1 MSLKHLHAPWRK
13 QYFTNKT
20 QKCVFCAMSKN
31 FDDIKAQIKNDDEN
45 FILFR
50 AKHCFGVMNL
60 YPYVLGEFMVIPYTH
75 IDNIE
80 NLDEKIWFEM
90 SYFVRVGVGVLKS
103 VLNAGGVN
111 IGMNLGAAAGA
122 GIAEHVH
129 YHLVPRYARDTN
141 FITTIANSRVHGA
154 PFMDEYLK
162 LKEAF
167 KDFNL

>member
-13 QYFTNKT
+13 QYFTDKK
-20 QKCVFCAMSKN
+20 QHCVFCAMSKS
-31 FDDIKAQIKNDDEN
+31 FDDAKMQAKNDDEN

-50 AKHCFGVMNL
+50 AEHCFGVMNL
-60 YPYVLGEFMVIPYTH
+60 YPYVLGEFMVIPYLHT
-75 IDNIE
+75 DNIE

-90 SYFVRVGVGVLKS
+90 SYFVRFGTGILKS
-103 VLNAGGVN
+103 ALNAGGVN

-122 GIAEHVH
+122 GIAEHIH

-141 FITTIANSRVHGA
+141 FITTIASSRVHGA

-162 LKEAF
+162 LKDAF
-167 KDFNL
+167 NSVI